1 MPSSEVEQLL
11 QRYKEKLE
19 SELGPTVKGEGRPI
33 TSADYEKFR
42 LELMPPTASIYE
54 KLCNISEKILKLKP
68 DKKDYDALQ
77 ESINTSHLKVTPTG
91 TTSFSILAP
100 VVIGLV
106 GVMLSVF
113 IPGIFGL
120 PASSFFVVISLLSAA
135 ILMFPLKGYVHVL
148 ASSYRMKASN
158 EMILCIFY
166 VVTYMRHTP
175 NLELAIK
182 FASDHLT
189 GPLGLD
195 LKKVVWDVETQ
206 KFSNVKDALDSYMET
221 WRKYN
226 IEFIESFHLIE
237 SSLYESSD
245 SRRIEL
251 LEKGLDVI
259 LDETYEKMLHYAQNL
274 KSPITMLHMLGIILP
289 VLGLVML
296 PLMVSFMAGIK
307 WYYIGMF
314 YDVLLPL
321 GVLYMGL
328 TILSQRP
335 SGYGDTDVTK
345 MVPSLGKYKYVLI
358 NFGGQEYKIN
368 PLYISIFVGVILFLI
383 GMTPIIAHFF
393 GAGDFG
399 IGSIEDKTSACG
411 KPYCFLDY
419 REDDVTGKFVGPFGI
434 FASIFSLFIP
444 LSLAVSIGL
453 YYRFKSKNII
463 EIRNKAKELENDF
476 ASGIFQLGNRLG
488 DGIPAETAFGT
499 VANMMKD
506 TAPGRFFDKVSINI
520 NKLGMGVEE
529 AIFNPKVG
537 AIMAFPSNMITSS
550 MKVLVQSVKK
560 GPKVAAQALVNISR
574 YIKEMHRVDER
585 LKDLL
590 SEVISSMKSQI
601 SVMTPAIAGIVVGIA
616 SMITNIIGKLGPLL
630 KGQEVGGAGG
640 VNPGMQQMFGLG
652 IPTFYFQIV
661 VGIYV
666 VEIVYILTVLVNGI
680 ENGADNLSKSYLLGK
695 NLIKATVLYIVIT
708 LIVMI
713 VFNFVAT
720 LVLQAVFTG

>member
-1 MPSSEVEQLL
+1 
-11 QRYKEKLE
+11 
-19 SELGPTVKGEGRPI
+19 
-33 TSADYEKFR
+33 
-42 LELMPPTASIYE
+42 
-54 KLCNISEKILKLKP
+54 
-68 DKKDYDALQ
+68 
-77 ESINTSHLKVTPTG
+77 
-91 TTSFSILAP
+91 
-100 VVIGLV
+100 
-106 GVMLSVF
+106 
-113 IPGIFGL
+113 
-120 PASSFFVVISLLSAA
+120 
-135 ILMFPLKGYVHVL
+135 
-148 ASSYRMKASN
+148 
-158 EMILCIFY
+158 
-166 VVTYMRHTP
+166 
-175 NLELAIK
+175 
-182 FASDHLT
+182 
-189 GPLGLD
+189 
-195 LKKVVWDVETQ
+195 
-206 KFSNVKDALDSYMET
+206 
-221 WRKYN
+221 
-226 IEFIESFHLIE
+226 
-237 SSLYESSD
+237 
-245 SRRIEL
+245 
-251 LEKGLDVI
+251 
-259 LDETYEKMLHYAQNL
+259 
-274 KSPITMLHMLGIILP
+274 
-289 VLGLVML
+289 
-296 PLMVSFMAGIK
+296 
-307 WYYIGMF
+307 
-314 YDVLLPL
+314 
-321 GVLYMGL
+321 
-328 TILSQRP
+328 
-335 SGYGDTDVTK
+335 
-345 MVPSLGKYKYVLI
+345 
-358 NFGGQEYKIN
+358 
-368 PLYISIFVGVILFLI
+368 LYISIIVGVILFLI

-399 IGSIEDKTSACG
+399 FGSVDDKTSACG

-419 REDDVTGKFVGPFGI
+419 REDEATGKFVGPFGI
-434 FASIFSLFIP
+434 VASVFSLFIP

-590 SEVISSMKSQI
+590 AEVISSMKSQI

-652 IPTFYFQIV
+652 IPTFYFQVV

>member
-68 DKKDYDALQ
+68 DKKDYDELQ
-77 ESINTSHLKVTPTG
+77 ESINTAHLKVTPTG

-100 VVIGLV
+100 VVIGLA

-113 IPGIFGL
+113 IPGLFGL
-120 PASSFFVVISLLSAA
+120 PASSFFIVISLLSAA

-206 KFSNVKDALDSYMET
+206 KFSNVKDAMDSYLEK
-221 WRKYN
+221 WRKTN

-237 SSLYESSD
+237 SSLYESGE

-296 PLMVSFMAGIK
+296 PLMVSFMGGIK

-314 YDVLLPL
+314 YDILLPL

-345 MVPSLGKYKYVLI
+345 MVPSLGKYKYILI
-358 NFGGQEYKIN
+358 NFNGQEYKLN
-368 PLYISIFVGVILFLI
+368 PLYISIIVGVILFLI

-399 IGSIEDKTSACG
+399 FGSVEDKTSACK

-434 FASIFSLFIP
+434 VASVFSLFIP
-444 LSLAVSIGL
+444 LSLAISIGL

-463 EIRNKAKELENDF
+463 EIRNKAKELENEF

-506 TAPGRFFDKVSINI
+506 TTPGKFFDKVSINI

-590 SEVISSMKSQI
+590 AEVISSMKSQI

-616 SMITNIIGKLGPLL
+616 SMITNILGKLGPLL
-630 KGQEVGGAGG
+630 KGQEVGGAGS

-652 IPTFYFQIV
+652 IPTFYFQVV

-720 LVLQAVFTG
+720 LVLQAIFTG